1 MASSVRER
9 TGPFLDIHD
18 FCQKSI
24 LIRQVNVPLIA
35 NQDDFLGSMITRE

>member
-24 LIRQVNVPLIA
+24 LIRQVNVL
-35 NQDDFLGSMITRE
+35 DCESG